1 MFFAAAAGRS
11 GRRLEIPG
19 HNERRSIG
27 RARASN
33 PWRIGR
39 DACSHRAG
47 PSKFP
52 PGPDESGER
61 VKDAAAS
68 RSEIAD
74 EALMIRFQN
83 GDRSAFTL
91 LVRRHQS
98 PLYNFAL
105 RQLRSPSAAEEV
117 VQDAF
122 VRVVHNAAEFKHASR
137 FSTWLYTITRNLC
150 IDHVRKRNLRNHP
163 SLDEPKHSGG
173 DGGSDGPTLG
183 DRTADA
189 RANVERT
196 AVAAEIR
203 ERLLA
208 AVDELPD
215 EQREVFLLREV
226 SNVPFKEIAEIV
238 GIPENTVKSR
248 MRYALERLQAALS
261 DFEEYA
267 RALR

>member
-1 MFFAAAAGRS
+1 
-11 GRRLEIPG
+11 LL
-19 HNERRSIG
+19 
-27 RARASN
+27 
-33 PWRIGR
+33 
-39 DACSHRAG
+39 
-47 PSKFP
+47 
-52 PGPDESGER
+52 DELGER
-61 VKDAAAS
+61 VKDAAVS
-68 RSEIAD
+68 RSEMTD
-74 EALMIRFQN
+74 EALMIRFQS

-98 PLYNFAL
+98 PLFNFAL
-105 RQLRSPSAAEEV
+105 RQLRSAPAAEEV

-150 IDHVRKRNLRNHP
+150 IDQMRKRALRNHP
-163 SLDEPKHSGG
+163 SLDEPKREQSG
-173 DGGSDGPTLG
+173 DGPTLG
-183 DRTADA
+183 DRTADGK
-189 RANVERT
+189 ANVERA
-196 AVAAEIR
+196 AVSVEIR

-208 AVDELPD
+208 AVGDLPD

-238 GIPENTVKSR
+238 GVSENTIKSR